1 MPLANVKFPDVNWK
15 AEKRGRNATGA
26 EVAEVD
32 GFKLHVAPQATEGDK
47 KPTDFDW
54 TVMGEKHSD
63 QGTAKTMNG
72 ARIRAVEILN
82 RLRRLED
89 KQRRDAEAEAKAK
102 AKAAETMAIRTE
114 FPRHNDAENQ
124 RNPFRV
130 IRGGKGQAAA

>member
-15 AEKRGRNATGA
+15 AEKRGRKPTGA

-32 GFKLHVAPQATEGDK
+32 GFKLHVQPRATEGDK

-102 AKAAETMAIRTE
+102 AKAEAQEKAE
-114 FPRHNDAENQ
+114 AEAKAQ
-124 RNPFRV
+124 EEEKV
-130 IRGGKGQAAA
+130 AQELADSEQAAA

>member
-102 AKAAETMAIRTE
+102 AKAEAQEKAE
-114 FPRHNDAENQ
+114 AEAQ
-124 RNPFRV
+124 EEEKV
-130 IRGGKGQAAA
+130 AQELADSEQAAA

>member
-102 AKAAETMAIRTE
+102 AKAEAQEKAE
-114 FPRHNDAENQ
+114 AEAKAQ
-124 RNPFRV
+124 EEEKV
-130 IRGGKGQAAA
+130 AQELADSEQAAA